1 MGRAVGIFRF
11 RSSALGIVAESHSS
25 CGWTPWAAVLETL
38 DESAVLET
46 LDESAVL
53 ETLDESA
60 VLENLD
66 ESAVLE
72 NLDES
77 AVLET
82 LDEQQGHR
90 SAPLEESSK
99 RTYVSICPSGK

>member
-25 CGWTPWAAVLETL
+25 CGWTPWA
-38 DESAVLET
+38 AVLET

>member
-72 NLDES
+72 
-77 AVLET
+77 T

>member
-53 ETLDESA
+53 E
-60 VLENLD
+60 
-66 ESAVLE
+66 